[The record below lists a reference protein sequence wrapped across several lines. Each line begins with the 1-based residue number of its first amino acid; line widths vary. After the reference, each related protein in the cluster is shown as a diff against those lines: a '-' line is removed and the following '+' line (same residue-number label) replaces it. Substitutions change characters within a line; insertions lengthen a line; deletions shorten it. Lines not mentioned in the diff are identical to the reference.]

1 MVTTTV
7 REGTRRR
14 WGEVNRYLFGGTKSY
29 STTTT
34 RTRYADGTVVTTT
47 GDTYGA
53 LKGGL
58 LLLVV
63 VIALLVGLLGGGGG
77 GSNKARVALHIAA
90 RGYWLVG
97 ADGGVFTFGDAHSYG
112 SLPAMKLKVR
122 DVVGVVADLLTQAS
136 G

>member
-1 MVTTTV
+1 MPVHRSVTTRRQGPNGEMVTTTV

-90 RGYWLVG
+90 RATGLSVRT
-97 ADGGVFTFGDAHSYG
+97 GVCSPSATPTATG
-112 SLPAMKLKVR
+112 R
-122 DVVGVVADLLTQAS
+122 CRR
-136 G
+136 